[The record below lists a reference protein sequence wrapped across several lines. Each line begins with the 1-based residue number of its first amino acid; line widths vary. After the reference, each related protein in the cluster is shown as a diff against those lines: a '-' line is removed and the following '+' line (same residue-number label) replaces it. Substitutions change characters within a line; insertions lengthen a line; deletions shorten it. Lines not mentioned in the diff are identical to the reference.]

1 MSVNMRVLCSVHLFL
16 FHNFTCG
23 IEFSV
28 VQLFLTWIY
37 QKYLD
42 HAENRVKVVS
52 VDVGAKFRKHTP
64 IKPLQPKKHRLLLRR
79 KVNFTFLCHA
89 TFLATCQCQQPKYA
103 FWQGMGAG
111 CLIEKVQT
119 VQLIELILP
128 GINVI
133 KAKTILC
140 NA

>member
-1 MSVNMRVLCSVHLFL
+1 MRVLCSVHLFL

-119 VQLIELILP
+119 VQLIELIRP

>member
-1 MSVNMRVLCSVHLFL
+1 MLCSVHLFL

-28 VQLFLTWIY
+28 VQLFLTWFY

-79 KVNFTFLCHA
+79 KMNFTFLCHA
-89 TFLATCQCQQPKYA
+89 TFLATCQCQKPKYA

>member
-64 IKPLQPKKHRLLLRR
+64 IKPLQPEKRKLLLRR
-79 KVNFTFLCHA
+79 KVNLLFLCAKLH
-89 TFLATCQCQQPKYA
+89 FLQPVSVSSLNMHSGREWGRDA
-103 FWQGMGAG
+103 
-111 CLIEKVQT
+111 
-119 VQLIELILP
+119 
-128 GINVI
+128 
-133 KAKTILC
+133 
-140 NA
+140 

>member
-1 MSVNMRVLCSVHLFL
+1 MRVLCSVHLFL

-23 IEFSV
+23 IEFSI

>member
-1 MSVNMRVLCSVHLFL
+1 MNVRVRVLCSVHLFL

-23 IEFSV
+23 IEFSI